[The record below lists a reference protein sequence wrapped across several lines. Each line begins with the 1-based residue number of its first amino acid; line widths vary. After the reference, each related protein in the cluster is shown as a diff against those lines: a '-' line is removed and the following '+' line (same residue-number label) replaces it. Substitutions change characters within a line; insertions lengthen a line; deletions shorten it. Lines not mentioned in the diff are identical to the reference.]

1 MLSVLSHTGG
11 RADSHVTDGDIVP
24 ITPQGDDG
32 GVSEAGGAA
41 PDEPAETAA
50 MKDAEKQMWMDFE
63 VFCKCFKYV
72 KLDKYHSIC
81 LCGGLP
87 EFEGN
92 EDRKIEASFSK
103 SVPEKED
110 LMKKK

>member
-32 GVSEAGGAA
+32 GFSEAGGAA

-50 MKDAEKQMWMDFE
+50 MKDAENQMWMDFE

-72 KLDKYHSIC
+72 KIEKYHSIHAYVWGE
-81 LCGGLP
+81 GGYLV
-87 EFEGN
+87 
-92 EDRKIEASFSK
+92 FSE
-103 SVPEKED
+103 V
-110 LMKKK
+110 